1 MFSLEAFRALYPQFA
16 DLSDAQILATAEQAE
31 CFLAGGGCAC
41 TDQRLQLMVAHL
53 LTLGRQ
59 AQAGGVVAQVTGA
72 SVDKVSVS
80 IAAAPSR
87 DAWGYWLALTPYGLQ
102 LMALL
107 KVCSAGGLFVGGRS
121 ERAAFRSVG
130 GVFPGGGRVWRR

>member
-1 MFSLEAFRALYPQFA
+1 MFSLQVFRALYPQFA
-16 DLSDAQILATAEQAE
+16 GLSDEQILATAEQAG
-31 CFLAGGGCAC
+31 CFLTDNGCAC
-41 TDQRLQLMVAHL
+41 TDQQQFLMVAHL
-53 LTLGRQ
+53 LTLDRQ

-72 SVDKVSVS
+72 TVDKVNVS

-102 LMALL
+102 LLALL
-107 KVCSAGGLFVGGRS
+107 KVCAAGGFYVGGRP

-130 GVFPGGGRVWRR
+130 GAFPGGGRVWRR